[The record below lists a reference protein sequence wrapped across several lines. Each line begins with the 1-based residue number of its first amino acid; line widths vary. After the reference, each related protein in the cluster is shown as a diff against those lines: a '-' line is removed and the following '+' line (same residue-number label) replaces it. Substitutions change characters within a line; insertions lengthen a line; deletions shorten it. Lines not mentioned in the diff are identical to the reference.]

1 MVSLAG
7 ETKYCRSK
15 FSEEGTHPSAETAS
29 VFQIVQLERA
39 TTTTGTDQ
47 TEMGTHTEQRT
58 RGLNKIT
65 GTRGG
70 IGREIATNLI
80 GPETVGQE
88 LATKDSKP
96 EDLTMCNM
104 GIYKTKM
111 VEESRMITGS
121 VTKLR
126 SNLIHKIKRVF
137 PN

>member
-1 MVSLAG
+1 MVSLEG
-7 ETKYCRSK
+7 ETKYRRSK
-15 FSEEGTHPSAETAS
+15 VSEEGTHPSAGTAI
-29 VFQIVQLERA
+29 VLQIVQLERA

-70 IGREIATNLI
+70 IGSEIATNLI

-88 LATKDSKP
+88 LATKGSKP

>member
-1 MVSLAG
+1 MVSLEG
-7 ETKYCRSK
+7 ETKYRRSK
-15 FSEEGTHPSAETAS
+15 VSEEGTHPSVTADI

-39 TTTTGTDQ
+39 TTTTGTDK
-47 TEMGTHTEQRT
+47 TEMGTPTEQTT
-58 RGLNKIT
+58 RGLNQII

-70 IGREIATNLI
+70 IGSEIATNLI

-121 VTKLR
+121 ATKLR
-126 SNLIHKIKRVF
+126 SNLTHRIKRVS
-137 PN
+137 PK